1 MRVPTPDPGYW
12 PNKVVE
18 NEWKKTN
25 IFEPTKSTTNILLMP
40 GNHTAPVT
48 SVIKQKIKN
57 VARKG

>member
-18 NEWKKTN
+18 NEWEKN
-25 IFEPTKSTTNILLMP
+25 PTKSTTNILLMP

>member
-12 PNKVVE
+12 PNKVVGMSG
-18 NEWKKTN
+18 KTN